1 MATRYSAVRN
11 PASSLWSRRFQDLM
25 TASIPSVLLST
36 RFLIPNI
43 SWKQE
48 SRKQEPEKLMQD
60 QDTLRSSILQR
71 CYASY
76 GRFVPQSA
84 FENHSGHS
92 QTKSGNKLTPT
103 CALIHSEGIQGFQF
117 VDAHL
122 HCMFIC
128 REHPEI
134 WPAAIFLVI
143 ELYFSLLL
151 LSFALAPSM
160 ESEKKLCGPLRSFS
174 QLWQHPLTPVFVV
187 AIFTVLHVKTAALY
201 WKYDKEGGMGS
212 LGGDGDGHPF
222 VSFTINLL

>member
-76 GRFVPQSA
+76 GR
-84 FENHSGHS
+84 
-92 QTKSGNKLTPT
+92 
-103 CALIHSEGIQGFQF
+103 
-117 VDAHL
+117 
-122 HCMFIC
+122 
-128 REHPEI
+128 EHPEI
-134 WPAAIFLVI
+134 WPAAIF
-143 ELYFSLLL
+143 